1 MAKRFS
7 KCPPLV
13 GEFAKEL
20 YVSLEEMN
28 SDFPTKDLID
38 TVILNSLEVV
48 SKKKGIP
55 VNYLIGQIVPAASVL
70 MGDAE
75 IKPHDVINLKF
86 LYFAILTNLFRD
98 ILKTQ
103 ASGVCHLARKDLQR

>member
-28 SDFPTKDLID
+28 KDFSPQDLID
-38 TVILNSLEVV
+38 SVILSSLEVV

-55 VNYLIGQIVPAASVL
+55 VNYLIGQIVPAASSL

-75 IKPHDVINLKF
+75 IKPHDVINLKY
-86 LYFAILTNLFRD
+86 LYYQYYQTC
-98 ILKTQ
+98 
-103 ASGVCHLARKDLQR
+103 SGTF